1 MKTLALTLSAAALA
15 ATGAMAQDAGGVQD
29 ENEDGIYSMEEL
41 TAAYP
46 ELTEEQYDAID
57 ADGDESVDVGEFADA
72 VEAGLL
78 PS

>member
-57 ADGDESVDVGEFADA
+57 ADGDESVTVGEFADA